1 MIAHEQYDRR
11 AFIKGAARVAAGA
24 LAMPCIVPSTVLG
37 GSGGVLPS
45 NRIVMG
51 CIGMGGRGTGNM
63 KGFMGTGL
71 VQVVSICDVDASRRE
86 QAQDIADQTQSSRGC
101 AGYNEIDELVGREDI
116 EAVSIAT
123 PDHWHGQ
130 AALAAAR
137 AGKDIY
143 CEKPLVHK
151 IEEGRALVEAVRRYG
166 RVLQTGSQERSGRGR
181 FGCELVLN
189 GRIGKLERMRTYLP
203 TSNRRCGPQE
213 PEAVPRGFDYD
224 QWLGPA
230 PWAPYTT
237 LRCHSKF
244 RWHRDYSDGELTDR
258 GAHVNDIAL
267 WGAQGYL
274 QGPVEI
280 KGVGEFPREGLWNT
294 ATAYR
299 IEYRFASGLD
309 WILSSEGTRGIRFEG
324 SEGWIFI
331 HIHGGRMEAEPSSIL
346 TSVIGPDEI
355 HLPDSP
361 GHHLNFLQCVRSRED
376 PIAPVEAGQQT
387 ATYCHLGNIAL
398 LMGRKLK
405 WDPQKELFIGDV
417 QANRMAQRPMRSGW
431 HL

>member
-1 MIAHEQYDRR
+1 MAV
-11 AFIKGAARVAAGA
+11 GAITV
-24 LAMPCIVPSTVLG
+24 PYVVPSLALG
-37 GSGGVLPS
+37 NAAVVLPS

-51 CIGMGGRGTGNM
+51 CIGLGGRGTGNL

-71 VQVVSICDVDASRRE
+71 VQVVAICDVDASRRE
-86 QAQDIADQTQSSRGC
+86 RAQGIVDQSQNSRGC

-130 AALAAAR
+130 ASLAAAR

-189 GRIGKLERMRTYLP
+189 GRIGKLERIRTYLP
-203 TSNRRCGPQE
+203 TANRRCGPQAPE
-213 PEAVPRGFDYD
+213 PVPRGFDYD

-230 PWAPYTT
+230 PWAPYTK
-237 LRCHSKF
+237 LRCHSNF

-267 WGAQGYL
+267 WGAEGFL
-274 QGPVEI
+274 KGPVEI

-294 ATAYR
+294 ATAYE

-309 WILSSEGTRGIRFEG
+309 WILSSEGPRGIRFEG
-324 SEGWIFI
+324 TEGWIFI
-331 HIHGGRMEAEPSSIL
+331 HIHGGMLEAEPSSIL

-355 HLPDSP
+355 HLPESP
-361 GHHLNFLQCVRSRED
+361 GHHLNFLQCVRSRQD
-376 PIAPVEAGQQT
+376 PIAPVEAGHPT
-387 ATYCHLGNIAL
+387 PISPPRPPSCRTNKSI
-398 LMGRKLK
+398 
-405 WDPQKELFIGDV
+405 DPTPLRFSNRAAS
-417 QANRMAQRPMRSGW
+417 QAY
-431 HL
+431 